1 MLSELCV
8 ANYDYLLFPF
18 IIVHCFLFA
27 LSSKI
32 NTSNKITVSF
42 LKYTRT
48 LLRSLEWC
56 EDANK
61 YTKGGGCSGKQQ
73 C

>member
-27 LSSKI
+27 LSSKA

-42 LKYTRT
+42 FKYTHTHKSPHAITTQIVMRDFKT
-48 LLRSLEWC
+48 V
-56 EDANK
+56 
-61 YTKGGGCSGKQQ
+61 
-73 C
+73 